1 MNNDDTGNFFQK
13 HLFLHQ
19 LTHNDERLFIELQVQ
34 YKKTTSSVHVVYTN
48 CILFLF

>member
-19 LTHNDERLFIELQVQ
+19 LLNPQYDKRLFIELQVQ
-34 YKKTTSSVHVVYTN
+34 NMKIASSEHVVLV
-48 CILFLF
+48 IQ